1 MVTLG
6 FGFKSYVSYRM
17 RQRRQ
22 KEIQRENEYYFEF
35 LREALPPGQ
44 VRDDAFNPH
53 PKSSSKKHINLT
65 FLDLSFMTSSFL
77 TSQRWKL

>member
-53 PKSSSKKHINLT
+53 PKSSSKKQIILT
-65 FLDLSFMTSSFL
+65 FLDLSFMTSLFFSP
-77 TSQRWKL
+77 QRWKP

>member
-53 PKSSSKKHINLT
+53 PKSSSKKQINLT
-65 FLDLSFMTSSFL
+65 FLDLSFMTSLFFSP
-77 TSQRWKL
+77 QRWKL

>member
-53 PKSSSKKHINLT
+53 PKSSSKKQINLT

>member
-1 MVTLG
+1 MLISNPEHCSIGYPVVTLG

-53 PKSSSKKHINLT
+53 PKSSSKKNPILSKMT
-65 FLDLSFMTSSFL
+65 FS
-77 TSQRWKL
+77 